1 MKTKS
6 LKRIVSL
13 LLALAMLI
21 GVVPAFGLSVSAK
34 EVSGSINAS
43 SISEE
48 DGLVLTGD
56 TVLKMDTNLILDYI
70 KGDHALTVQGSGKLT
85 VNGGDN
91 GIDVKSLHCTSDL
104 FVQPGWH
111 AIDVTETVYID
122 NADSFIVGGI
132 YAEGNIDIRSNNATI
147 GGNGNAIFS
156 NGGNITLSGG
166 TFDIGANGIAVEA
179 ETGGIY
185 MTGAFTVNSNNDR
198 TIHTARGEVVIEGS
212 LKSTSGAQF
221 DPDVSFVG
229 RDNISIGAR
238 EGFFFYG
245 TTLEVEGLGG
255 IGAGNYNGDA
265 DISITADSV
274 SIITERYYALNGG
287 NIYVDSDNLW
297 IENEG
302 SEENENVP
310 YTFYTILADGDA
322 TISSENGGIVGEN
335 CFLAR
340 GNLTLN
346 GNFVVGA
353 DHDSGY
359 AMRSV
364 GRTEVNGNL
373 RVITE
378 DIWCVYAEDGFS
390 FNGTTL
396 ELEGYRGIMVKNGDV
411 NIVAD
416 STEIVVSDT
425 WAITDM
431 TGNDSVCNV
440 YIDSDYLWLQGGKDE
455 VHNSG
460 CVDVKG
466 NVTIYSDEATIM
478 GNYGIDAVGDVF
490 LDGNFV
496 ALGYLQEAI
505 RSESRVE
512 ARGKLSLATEGEYH
526 CLTAQ
531 EFVFDGA
538 TLTAEGYAGIAADN
552 VDVTADSVVITTDVG
567 DAISGVEVYVTAN
580 DLWAENKATKVNSD
594 WSGQHG
600 ISAESKLSLTVK
612 GGTVIGYVDG
622 LHVYDEANAHEH
634 HFIYVDGSL
643 TAVSKTGAGIYVPQ
657 GAANLY
663 GGSIVSVGETYG
675 VHADVLTFEGDS
687 LRIDGNTGVYAISGV
702 EMDGDDIRITAFNE
716 RRSGIWCENGYV
728 DLKGKVVINTN
739 GWYGIY
745 ADTHVS
751 FEEGYY
757 QIIGPE
763 DNAQAVKAGGTLSVD
778 GTLEIVKPNGGH
790 VNGNEIYGAG
800 DSPALELE
808 MYSAIPEVS
817 LLIDGPR
824 DGKLPD
830 RNASDVYFLDPR
842 CTVESI
848 VWYEDGEEMVSQDAL
863 FRAGHRYTVKIT
875 LSADDPYRFVDGVM
889 GKVNGKAVTTGMLGG
904 DKKGMLLTADLGEC
918 AYAIS
923 AVELEI
929 TAPVEGKTPST
940 SVTDYGAAYGVY
952 SRDVRWGVSNDGV
965 NFTIMAAGEKFVG
978 GKYYRVFMDVNLLD
992 GLNGNGYK
1000 FPVTT
1005 ADGTVQPDVVA
1016 TVNGSP
1022 AVVEKAY
1029 DQDPEEVIT
1038 VYFDFG
1044 KCNDYIIEEIAIT
1057 GVTAPVVGQHPNYD
1071 VNMFGTGYHVD
1082 TTENSYYDAYWKN
1095 PPEQWYYVKNG
1106 VSWWDV
1112 TDGGYDYV
1120 YENDVFLPGHQYQCK
1135 VYVAT
1140 DDGYEFVNDVYAE
1153 VWPTAT
1159 INGNPATVKQYGSG
1173 LMWEQQVSCTFTCAE
1188 NVVDRIIVDGITAPQ
1203 KGQTPDYSPILGNT
1217 DLYALDTDYG
1227 LNGSGIYW
1235 YDCEGRQLEAG
1246 EVFGD
1251 AGPYRMAIK
1260 FVPVYE
1266 DGAPLC
1272 TFSNEVDVL
1281 INGKYVT
1288 PYGDW
1293 DDVTVG
1299 SGTVWAF
1306 FTFRNASSAPEL
1318 GVTVSGTVTSQ
1329 GSASDPVTLQ
1339 LINFNTEAVAYETQV
1354 SGNSANYLFEG
1365 VASGVYTLRASKEG
1379 NVTAEY
1385 TVVVNSSP
1393 VVRDVT
1399 LLTNVLRG
1407 DVDGNGVKEIN
1418 DAIHLLFH
1426 INFSDTYPVNQ
1437 PCDFDG
1443 NGIEDT
1449 DDAIHLLFNI
1459 NFPDGYPLH

>member
-1 MKTKS
+1 MLS
-6 LKRIVSL
+6 AI
-13 LLALAMLI
+13 LALALVVGFCPVTRVSAQNITGLMYASTVI
-21 GVVPAFGLSVSAK
+21 ADRGVVLMGDTHLYMDIDLSVPYI
-34 EVSGSINAS
+34 EGDYNLTI
-43 SISEE
+43 
-48 DGLVLTGD
+48 DGG
-56 TVLKMDTNLILDYI
+56 
-70 KGDHALTVQGSGKLT
+70 GKLT
-85 VNGGDN
+85 IDGSGN
-91 GIDVKSLHCTSDL
+91 GIAVKSLYCESDL

-122 NADSFIVGGI
+122 NAESFIVGGI
-132 YAEGNIDIRSNNATI
+132 YAAGDINIQSSNATI
-147 GGNGNAIFS
+147 GGNGNAIS
-156 NGGNITLSGG
+156 STGGNITLGG
-166 TFDIGANGIAVEA
+166 STFDIGANGIAVA
-179 ETGGIY
+179 ADTGGIY

-198 TIHTARGEVVIEGS
+198 TISAARGEVVIEGS

-297 IENEG
+297 IENRG
-302 SEENENVP
+302 IEENENVS
-310 YTFYTILADGDA
+310 YTFHTIFADGDA
-322 TISSENGGIVGEN
+322 TLYSENGGIVGEN
-335 CFLAR
+335 CLFAD

-390 FNGTTL
+390 FNGSTL
-396 ELEGYRGIMVKNGDV
+396 ELEGYHGIMIRNGDV
-411 NIVAD
+411 NIVSD
-416 STEIVVSDT
+416 STELVVSDDC
-425 WAITDM
+425 AITDM

-440 YIDSDYLWLQGGKDE
+440 YIDSDHLWLQGGKHE

-478 GNYGIDAVGDVF
+478 GNYGIDASGDIV

-496 ALGYLQEAI
+496 VKGLLQEAI

-512 ARGKLSLATEGEYH
+512 ARRGKLSLATEGDYG

-531 EFVFDGA
+531 EFMFNGT
-538 TLTAEGYAGIAADN
+538 TLTADGYSGIWGRL
-552 VDVTADSVVITTDVG
+552 TEIHADSVVITTEVG
-567 DAISGVEVYVTAN
+567 AALDGDEVYVTAN
-580 DLWAENKATKVNSD
+580 YLWAENKATKAGD
-594 WSGQHG
+594 GTRYG
-600 ISAESKLSLTVK
+600 ITANSKLALTVK
-612 GGTVIGYVDG
+612 GGTVIGYDDA
-622 LHVYDEANAHEH
+622 LHVYDENEQFEFHY
-634 HFIYVDGSL
+634 IYVNGHL
-643 TAVSKTGAGIYVPQ
+643 TAVSQTGVGMYAPQ
-657 GAANLY
+657 GTVELY
-663 GGSIVSVGETYG
+663 GGPIVSVGESHG
-675 VHADVLTFEGDS
+675 IHAKDVIFEGGS
-687 LRIDGNTGVYAISGV
+687 LRVEGDTGIYAIRSV
-702 EMDGDDIRITAFNE
+702 KLTGDDIKITAFNE
-716 RRSGIWCENGYV
+716 RRSGIWVENGHV
-728 DLKGKVVINTN
+728 DLKGKVVIKTN
-739 GWYGIY
+739 GWYGIN
-745 ADTHVS
+745 ADTHIS

-757 QIIGPE
+757 QIIGPKN
-763 DNAQAVKAGGTLSVD
+763 DAQAVKARGFLYLD
-778 GTLEIVKPNGGH
+778 GTLEIIQPDGGH

-800 DSPALELE
+800 DSPALEVE
-808 MYSAIPEVS
+808 IYSAIRDVS

-824 DGKLPD
+824 DGQLPD

-875 LSADDPYRFVDGVM
+875 ISADDPYRFVSGVM
-889 GKVNGKAVTTGMLGG
+889 GKVNGKSVTTGIL
-904 DKKGMLLTADLGEC
+904 DSDNKGMILTANLGEC

-923 AVELEI
+923 AVDLEI
-929 TAPVEGKTPST
+929 TAPVEGKSPST

-952 SRDVRWGVSNDGV
+952 SRDVRWGVSTDGI
-965 NFTIMAAGEKFVG
+965 NFTMMAAGEKFVG

-1000 FPVTT
+1000 FAITT
-1005 ADGTVQPDVVA
+1005 AGDTIQPDVVA

-1057 GVTAPVVGQHPNYD
+1057 GVTAPVVGQHPSYD
-1071 VNMFGTGYHVD
+1071 VNMFGTGYHID
-1082 TTENSYYDAYWKN
+1082 TTKNSYEDIYWKN
-1095 PPEQWYYVKNG
+1095 PPEKWYYVKNG
-1106 VSWWDV
+1106 VQWWD
-1112 TDGGYDYV
+1112 TTTGSWEYV
-1120 YENDVFLPGHQYQCK
+1120 YENDTFLPGHT
-1135 VYVAT
+1135 YVCQLYLAT
-1140 DDGYEFVNDVYAE
+1140 DDGYNLAS
-1153 VWPTAT
+1153 VWDLQAT
-1159 INGNPATVKQYGSG
+1159 VNGNPAEIVEGWTDTWNTRVTYAFPC
-1173 LMWEQQVSCTFTCAE
+1173 EE
-1188 NVVDRIIVDGITAPQ
+1188 NVVDRIVVDGITAPQ
-1203 KGQTPDYSPILGNT
+1203 KGQAPDYSPILGNT
-1217 DLYALDTDYG
+1217 ALYTVDTDYG

-1266 DGAPLC
+1266 DYAPLC
-1272 TFSNEVDVL
+1272 TFSNDVDVL
-1281 INGKYVT
+1281 ISGKCVT

-1293 DDVTVG
+1293 DDVVVG
-1299 SGTVWAF
+1299 SGFAQAF
-1306 FTFRNASSAPEL
+1306 YTFRNGTSAPEGEQTYTL
-1318 GVTVSGTVTSQ
+1318 SGNISVSGATVTLLRGGDVVS
-1329 GSASDPVTLQ
+1329 TLTAGTTYSIEN
-1339 LINFNTEAVAYETQV
+1339 LSV
-1354 SGNSANYLFEG
+1354 
-1365 VASGVYTLRASKEG
+1365 GVYTLQVSKNGYE
-1379 NVTAEY
+1379 TAEY
-1385 TVVVNSSP
+1385 SIVIATDVVQ
-1393 VVRDVT
+1393 DVT
-1399 LLTNVLRG
+1399 LVASAPAAIPG
-1407 DVDGNGVKEIN
+1407 DVNGDGKVNNRDLGRLQQFVNGWDVVIDE
-1418 DAIHLLFH
+1418 DASDVTGDGKVNNRDLGLLQQF
-1426 INFSDTYPVNQ
+1426 VNGW
-1437 PCDFDG
+1437 DV
-1443 NGIEDT
+1443 E
-1449 DDAIHLLFNI
+1449 LK
-1459 NFPDGYPLH
+1459 